1 MMLLPNRFPST
12 TACSKA
18 ESARGLPSRPT
29 SRRVNTA
36 TAAPRRTRARATG
49 TAAPRPSSAG
59 SPPARFLALVR
70 IEPLGDHHVLR
81 AAPPQRHAAPLAHR
95 ALQRIEGVG
104 GEARV
109 LGDRVH
115 GPRYVTEIRPTEP
128 ATTRPITAATG
139 VPSRPSA
146 ATSASTRAGGTAI
159 NSPPDVCASASSTR
173 VVPSTPAPN
182 VTPAS

>member
-1 MMLLPNRFPST
+1 MIRRPPRSTLFPYT
-12 TACSKA
+12 TLFRS
-18 ESARGLPSRPT
+18 
-29 SRRVNTA
+29 
-36 TAAPRRTRARATG
+36 
-49 TAAPRPSSAG
+49 
-59 SPPARFLALVR
+59 LALVR

-115 GPRYVTEIRPTEP
+115 GPRYVTEIRPAEP

-159 NSPPDVCASASSTR
+159 NSPPEVCAPARRTR
-173 VVPSTPAPN
+173 G
-182 VTPAS
+182 

>member
-1 MMLLPNRFPST
+1 MIRRPPRSPLFPYT
-12 TACSKA
+12 TLFRSL
-18 ESARGLPSRPT
+18 ARHRQ
-29 SRRVNTA
+29 
-36 TAAPRRTRARATG
+36 
-49 TAAPRPSSAG
+49 
-59 SPPARFLALVR
+59 PPPERFLALVR

-104 GEARV
+104 GEARE

-115 GPRYVTEIRPTEP
+115 GPRYVTEIRPAEP

-173 VVPSTPAPN
+173 AVRSTPAPN
-182 VTPAS
+182 VTAAVRLAAFRRSEERRVGKECRSRWSPYH